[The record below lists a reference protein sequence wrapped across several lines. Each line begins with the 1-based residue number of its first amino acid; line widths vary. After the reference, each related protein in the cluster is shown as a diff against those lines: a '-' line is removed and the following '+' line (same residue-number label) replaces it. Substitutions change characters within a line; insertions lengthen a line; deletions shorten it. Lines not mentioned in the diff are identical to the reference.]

1 MPANSNAK
9 LNLSAVAVDTT
20 SPDAYKREQKPLIK
34 NNHLWL
40 QTSNRLQW

>member
-9 LNLSAVAVDTT
+9 LNLSAVAVDTA

-34 NNHLWL
+34 TNHLWL

>member
-9 LNLSAVAVDTT
+9 RNLSAVAVDTA

-40 QTSNRLQW
+40 QTSNGLLW